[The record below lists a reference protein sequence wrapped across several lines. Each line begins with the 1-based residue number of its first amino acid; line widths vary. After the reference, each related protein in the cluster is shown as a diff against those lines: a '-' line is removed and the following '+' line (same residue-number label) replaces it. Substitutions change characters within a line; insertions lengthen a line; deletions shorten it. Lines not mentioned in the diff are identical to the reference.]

1 MRNRL
6 WLKTVLLAAC
16 GAVGLG
22 ASARLAMAAPPWP
35 LIFPEQRQV
44 QARDPADLPSAPFPS
59 IPAPV
64 TVTTKEFAGP
74 PRMMS
79 LDEAIH
85 VALEQTRV
93 VRVLQG
99 TTATS
104 SGKTIYDAAINNTL
118 IDQQQSKFDP
128 TLNITNSWNRTELP
142 QAIPDPGDP
151 SNSLITGTQNNN
163 YNLGVGVNKLNPL
176 GGTSQLNINTNP
188 QTLHP
193 GTGLPL
199 NSYATSN
206 ASIGYSQPFLQG
218 RGIGPNMASIVIAR
232 IETERS
238 YFQYKDA
245 LQEQVRGVVEAY
257 WSLVA
262 ARTDLWSR
270 QRQVEQAEEGYRLA
284 NARFV
289 AEIANG
295 ADRAQAR
302 VTLAQFK
309 ANLVTAHAN
318 VLQREAA
325 LRNILGIPP
334 SDSQL
339 IIPTTQPTDL
349 RYSPQWEMLT
359 MIAQERR
366 PDLVELKLILEAD
379 QQQILLANNQA
390 LPRLDGVAL
399 YRWNGLE
406 GETPGG
412 NYVRSPAGQY
422 TDWTLGVN
430 FSVPLG
436 LRQGRAN
443 LRQREL
449 LLSRDQAN
457 LQQGLHNAIH
467 ILATNVR
474 NVDQAYEQ
482 YLAYKEAREAAKV
495 NLDQQFAQYRANRV
509 IFLNVLQAIT
519 DWGNS
524 ISNEATAL
532 TAYNTQLANLE
543 RQSGTILETHG
554 VTFYEE
560 RFGSIGPWGRMAL
573 PASYPQALPPSENAG
588 RYSDS
593 GEPSE
598 EKFDLQDPEAWKRRP
613 LQVPAEQL
621 PDPPKEKINP
631 PVPMPEA
638 EEAPA
643 NALRSDVSAGQVRPA
658 AMNGPING
666 SVLKSSLQPTAP
678 PRATPP
684 KNSQLNP
691 GTLPFSVP
699 RNSAATRN
707 VSTPQT
713 LSATPASQ
721 TLPAAP
727 QVQKQILPQAAAAGA
742 SRRPITANS
751 LRLPP
756 GGGVPRNSTQPE
768 LQRLPQP

>member
-22 ASARLAMAAPPWP
+22 ASARFAAAAPPWP
-35 LIFPEQRQV
+35 FIFPEQRQI
-44 QARDPADLPSAPFPS
+44 QARDPADLPSVPLPA
-59 IPAPV
+59 IPAPP
-64 TVTTKEFAGP
+64 TVTNKNFAGP

-151 SNSLITGTQNNN
+151 TNSLITGTQNNN

-176 GGTSQLNINTNP
+176 GGTSQLNVNTNP

-309 ANLVTAHAN
+309 ANLVTAQAN
-318 VLQREAA
+318 VFQREAA

-467 ILATNVR
+467 LLATNVR

-524 ISNEATAL
+524 ISNEAAAL

-560 RFGSIGPWGRMAL
+560 RYGSIGPWGRMAL

-631 PVPMPEA
+631 PVPMPEPQ
-638 EEAPA
+638 EAPP
-643 NALRSDVSAGQVRPA
+643 NALRNDLNAGQIRPA
-658 AMNGPING
+658 AMNSPLNG
-666 SVLKSSLQPTAP
+666 TVPTNSPPSVNV
-678 PRATPP
+678 P
-684 KNSQLNP
+684 KGNTMNRGS
-691 GTLPFSVP
+691 LPFTVP
-699 RNSAATRN
+699 RPTTTRSIKS
-707 VSTPQT
+707 VQT
-713 LSATPASQ
+713 LSETPVNKP
-721 TLPAAP
+721 LPAAP
-727 QVQKQILPQAAAAGA
+727 QAASAN
-742 SRRPITANS
+742 RRPITANS

-756 GGGVPRNSTQPE
+756 SGGVPRNPNLPE